1 MKKLY
6 LLLFICTFILVNKG
20 VAQIGL
26 LDRDSLLVIQEGTA
40 SFYGKKFHKRKTA
53 SGEIFDM
60 KGYTSAHKHLPFGT
74 LIKVTNMENGYE
86 VIVEINDRLPRH
98 SKRIIDLS
106 RKAAEQLDMI
116 NDGLTK
122 VKLQALSF
130 DAIKEIKAFYD
141 VIPEDIRLRVYHE
154 SIEINDNDVAIF
166 SPALLFDKE
175 VGLIGVPTL

>member
-1 MKKLY
+1 MIK
-6 LLLFICTFILVNKG
+6 LLLVLFIFNLFLVNKG
-20 VAQIGL
+20 IAQINL
-26 LDRDSLLVIQEGTA
+26 LDKDSLLVIQEGTA

-74 LIKVTNMENGYE
+74 LIKVTNVENGYE
-86 VIVEINDRLPRH
+86 VIVEVNDRLPKH

-130 DAIKEIKAFYD
+130 DAIKEIKAFYE

-175 VGLIGVPTL
+175 VELIGLPTL